1 MIFSNNRDDL
11 RRFYIDSWR
20 KYRNKEMLQPLEAM
34 VAEVISQHPEYHA
47 LLEKGEAFLDQDFMP
62 EQGQTNPFLHM
73 GMHLAIREQ
82 LGTERPLGIKEIH
95 TALLMR
101 IGDPHEVEHRMLE
114 CLGEAMW
121 EAQRSGTPPDEASYL
136 ECLKKIK

>member
-1 MIFSNNRDDL
+1 MIFRNNRDDL

-20 KYRNKEMLQPLEAM
+20 KYRNKEMLQPLETM

-82 LGTERPLGIKEIH
+82 LGTERPFGIKEVH
-95 TALLMR
+95 TTLLMR